1 MPPSQ
6 SHTPPTL
13 NEALPPQPSIFVAAS
28 ASKDPGA
35 WRRGTR
41 ATTTFFPSSA
51 SEDGRILVRMAATR
65 RRVSPPQRPP
75 TFFLYSG
82 ALPPPRISNFLFLW
96 QCMHGKSHHIY
107 NSNTGSKQAQLFNG
121 NIFVGTP
128 LYRLLRFYFYKMQT
142 EKNKL
147 LGSPYACVAVQ
158 MQPAMECHNE
168 LR

>member
-51 SEDGRILVRMAATR
+51 SEDG
-65 RRVSPPQRPP
+65 PFP
-75 TFFLYSG
+75 TAG

-128 LYRLLRFYFYKMQT
+128 LHRLLRFYFYKMQT

>member
-6 SHTPPTL
+6 SHTPTL

-51 SEDGRILVRMAATR
+51 TVRSLPLASVIFFFYGNVCMENLITFTTAILVRSKLNYLMAIYLSVLHYIGCFDFISTR
-65 RRVSPPQRPP
+65 CRS
-75 TFFLYSG
+75 F
-82 ALPPPRISNFLFLW
+82 
-96 QCMHGKSHHIY
+96 
-107 NSNTGSKQAQLFNG
+107 
-121 NIFVGTP
+121 
-128 LYRLLRFYFYKMQT
+128 QT

-168 LR
+168 LH

>member
-6 SHTPPTL
+6 SHTPTL

-75 TFFLYSG
+75 TFFLYSAILVRSKLNYLMAIYLSVLHYIG
-82 ALPPPRISNFLFLW
+82 CFDFISTRCRSF
-96 QCMHGKSHHIY
+96 
-107 NSNTGSKQAQLFNG
+107 
-121 NIFVGTP
+121 
-128 LYRLLRFYFYKMQT
+128 QT

-168 LR
+168 LH

>member
-75 TFFLYSG
+75 TFFLYS
-82 ALPPPRISNFLFLW
+82 AILVRSKLNYL
-96 QCMHGKSHHIY
+96 MAIY
-107 NSNTGSKQAQLFNG
+107 LS
-121 NIFVGTP
+121 
-128 LYRLLRFYFYKMQT
+128 T

>member
-51 SEDGRILVRMAATR
+51 SEDG
-65 RRVSPPQRPP
+65 PFP
-75 TFFLYSG
+75 T
-82 ALPPPRISNFLFLW
+82 A
-96 QCMHGKSHHIY
+96 
-107 NSNTGSKQAQLFNG
+107 NTGSKQAQLFNG

-128 LYRLLRFYFYKMQT
+128 LHRLLRFYFYKMQT

>member
-51 SEDGRILVRMAATR
+51 TVRSLPLASVIFFFYGNVCMENLITFTTAILVRSKLNYLMA
-65 RRVSPPQRPP
+65 
-75 TFFLYSG
+75 
-82 ALPPPRISNFLFLW
+82 
-96 QCMHGKSHHIY
+96 IY
-107 NSNTGSKQAQLFNG
+107 LS
-121 NIFVGTP
+121 
-128 LYRLLRFYFYKMQT
+128 T